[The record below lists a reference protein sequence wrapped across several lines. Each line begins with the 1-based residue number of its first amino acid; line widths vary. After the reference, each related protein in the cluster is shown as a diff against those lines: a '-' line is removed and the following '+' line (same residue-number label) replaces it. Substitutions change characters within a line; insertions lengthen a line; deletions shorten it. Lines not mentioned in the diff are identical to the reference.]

1 MQRLNINNMK
11 VSLENDIL
19 RVSIDSHGAEL
30 QSILNLRTKQE
41 YLWQGDSRYW
51 GRRSPVLFPIVGKVW
66 DGQYRMNG
74 ALYRLGQHGFARDC
88 EFEVIDAEKSNEA
101 WFALD
106 WSEKSYEIYPCK
118 FRLEIGYVLTGE
130 RIDVKWRVI
139 NVDDKPISFQIGA
152 HPAFNYPDFSISD
165 AVHGFF
171 NIDCHVLEVQKIAD
185 KGCVGDTTEVL
196 TIDENMAL
204 MSDTFK
210 NDALIMSG
218 GQVGR
223 VSMLDKDC
231 KPYLT
236 LLFDSPVVGL
246 WSPVSGDAPFV
257 CIEPWWGRCDRVGYC
272 GEFAAREYVNTIAPA
287 SVFSAGYT
295 ILIDNL

>member
-1 MQRLNINNMK
+1 MK
-11 VSLENDIL
+11 VVLENDIL
-19 RVSIDSHGAEL
+19 RVSVDSHGAEL

-51 GRRSPVLFPIVGKVW
+51 GRRSPILFPIVGRVW
-66 DGQYRMNG
+66 DGQYTMNG
-74 ALYRLGQHGFARDC
+74 SLHRLGQHGFARDC
-88 EFEVIDAEKSNEA
+88 EFEVIDAEESNEA

-130 RIDVKWRVI
+130 RIYVKWRVI

-152 HPAFNYPDFSISD
+152 HPAFNYPDFSMSD
-165 AVHGFF
+165 TVHGFF
-171 NIDCHVLEVQKIAD
+171 NLDSHSLDVQLIAD
-185 KGCVGDTTEVL
+185 KGCVGDTTETL
-196 TIDENMAL
+196 TIDEDLAL
-204 MSDTFK
+204 TSDTFK
-210 NDALIMSG
+210 NDALILAG

-223 VSMLDKDC
+223 VSMLDKYRR
-231 KPYLT
+231 PYLT

-246 WSPVSGDAPFV
+246 WSPVSGEAPFV
-257 CIEPWWGRCDRVGYC
+257 CIEPWWGRCDRVGYH
-272 GEFAAREYVNTIAPA
+272 GEFAAREYVNTIAPD